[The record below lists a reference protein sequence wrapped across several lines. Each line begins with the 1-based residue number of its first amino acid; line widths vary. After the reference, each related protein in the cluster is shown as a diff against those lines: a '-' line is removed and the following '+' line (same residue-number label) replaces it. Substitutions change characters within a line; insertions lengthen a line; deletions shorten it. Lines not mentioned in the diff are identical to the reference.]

1 MIEISFVVPVYNV
14 EKYLRRCVDSILLQH
29 LEERQFEIILVDDG
43 SPDHCGAICDDY
55 SEKYEN
61 IHTIHKTNGG
71 LSDARNVGVAASQ
84 GEFIQF
90 VDSDDYLAENIVPT
104 LLEQVKSQGLDV
116 LRFNYE
122 NVNEEEEIIQP
133 EKTPGLF
140 KDYSETVTDGLSF
153 LNERLGYACY
163 ACQFIIRS
171 SIVRCFPFLDGIH
184 FEDTEWVSRMMPS
197 ICRIS
202 STPTVAYF
210 YRSREN
216 SITKGRSLE
225 SLRKNNDDRLRV
237 LALLQKRKLEV
248 PRKEWFDG
256 MVSHLVLTM
265 LSSSADLS
273 SCARNRLLQS
283 LKKLDVYPLSKYH
296 MTNQAIRKINI
307 INLSPRLFCIV
318 YHCVGRV
325 KRVLRPR

>member
-1 MIEISFVVPVYNV
+1 MIEISFIVPVYNV
-14 EKYLRRCVDSILLQH
+14 EKYLRRCVDSILLQQ
-29 LEERQFEIILVDDG
+29 LDICQFEIILIDDG
-43 SPDHCGAICDDY
+43 SRDHCGAICDDY
-55 SEKYEN
+55 SERYCN
-61 IHTIHKTNGG
+61 IHTIHKINGG
-71 LSDARNVGVAASQ
+71 LSDARNVGVAASK

-104 LLEQVKSQGLDV
+104 LLKQVKSQDLDV

-122 NVNEEEEIIQP
+122 NVNENEAIIQP
-133 EKTPGLF
+133 EKIPGLF

-171 SIVRCFPFLDGIH
+171 SIVRSFPFLNGIH

-197 ICRIS
+197 VHRIS
-202 STPTVAYF
+202 SSPKVAYF
-210 YRSREN
+210 YRTREN
-216 SITKGRSLE
+216 SITKGKSKEL
-225 SLRKNNDDRLRV
+225 LTKNNDDRLRV

-265 LSSSADLS
+265 LSSSVDLS
-273 SCARNRLLQS
+273 SCARNQLLQS
-283 LKKLDVYPLSKYH
+283 LKKLEVYPLSKYH
-296 MTNQAIRKINI
+296 MTDQAIRKINI
-307 INLSPRLFCIV
+307 ISISPRLFCVV
-318 YHCVGRV
+318 YYWVVRV
-325 KRVLRPR
+325 KGILWKR